1 MMTYSLANILTIG
14 VAYLSLLFIVAYI
27 SDSGVIPVRFL
38 RHPIVYVLS
47 LGVYVSAWAIFGA
60 VGFAHDMGYEFLAY
74 YIGISGAFLLSPIL
88 LGPVLRLARTYHL
101 GSLADLFAYRYRSQ
115 ALGAF
120 TSLAMTVSVMPLLAM
135 QIQAVADSIGLMTHQ
150 DQPNT
155 LALWF
160 CLIITVFTL
169 LFGTRHITPREKH
182 EGLVVAIALESL
194 IKLVALLC
202 LGAFAYFHVLGGA
215 AGLKHWLNDNPQN
228 LQILYTPLHEGSWHS
243 LMLAFFFSAVLMPF
257 MYQMSF
263 TENQNPQ
270 HLKRASWG
278 FPLYLLLAALPVPLI
293 LWAGIKLVNYEVDP
307 EYFSLAVAMAAH
319 TPLLTMLVF
328 IAGLSAASGVIIVA
342 TLALAS
348 MNLSH
353 LVLPIYAPPQEANL
367 YDWLLRMRRRLIV
380 ALISIAYALFI
391 ALDKQHTL
399 TEMGTITFVGTLQ
412 FAPGLVGVLF
422 WPRGNRQGLAW
433 GLSVGMSI
441 WFIAM
446 VLPFLLQIEL
456 FHFRFGNIE
465 FTGNP
470 SYWQDVGV
478 TATFVNSLVFTLVS
492 LLTRQ
497 SEVEAMAAATCSVD
511 NLRRPQRWE
520 LSLHKAE
527 EFITALAPHL
537 GSLSA
542 ESEVQGALKELQM
555 QGQESRPYALRRLR
569 DQLESNLSGLLGPAI
584 AQDLLDQAIP
594 YKIRAEQSV
603 GEDIHYTESRLEE
616 YRNKLSGLA
625 AKFDSLRRFHRQ
637 TLFDLPIGVFTLGKD
652 QEILSWNQAMM
663 RLTGITDRDV
673 IGSHLHALPAPWG
686 TLFVGYIDGNLA
698 ARPRHHIEFQGQQ
711 RWVSMNRALIV
722 GEDLVMDDGQVVV
735 VEDVTAMHSMEAQLT
750 HRERLVS
757 IGTFAA
763 GIAHEIGNPIT
774 AIACLAQNLRAENI
788 DPEVGEAST
797 QIIEQTQRIS
807 RTVQSL
813 VVFARGGTTHS
824 NHHESVHIHSC
835 VEESIRL
842 LQLVPGGRDYH
853 FSNDCDVDAY
863 AHGDQQE
870 LMQVFV
876 NLLSNARD
884 ASPLGGHIII
894 RCHGNEHNLTIEV
907 EDFGSGLSAAIR
919 PHLFE
924 PFATTK
930 EIGKGTGLGLAL
942 IHGIIGA
949 HHGKIQMIDK
959 ADYDQGRGVIA
970 RITLPGQIAQQ
981 SGAHYGDYPH
991 R

>member
-1 MMTYSLANILTIG
+1 MIFSLSHVLLMG
-14 VAYLSLLFIVAYI
+14 VSYLLLLFIVAYV
-27 SDSGVIPVRFL
+27 SDSGIIPVRLL
-38 RHPIVYVLS
+38 RHPVVYVLS

-74 YIGISGAFLLSPIL
+74 YIGISGAFLLAPVL

-115 ALGAF
+115 AVGAL
-120 TSLAMTVSVMPLLAM
+120 TSLAMTVSVMALLAM
-135 QIQAVADSIGLMTHQ
+135 QIQAVADSIGIMTHQ

-160 CLIITVFTL
+160 CIIVTVFTL

-194 IKLVALLC
+194 LKLVAFLS
-202 LGAFAYFHVLGGA
+202 LGAFAYFRVLGGPH
-215 AGLKHWLNDNPQN
+215 GLKSWLEANPQN
-228 LQILYTPLHEGSWHS
+228 LQMLYTPLHEGSWHS

-257 MYQMSF
+257 MYQMTF
-263 TENQNPQ
+263 TENQNPG

-278 FPLYLLLAALPVPLI
+278 FPLYLLLIALPVPLI
-293 LWAGIKLVNYEVDP
+293 LWAGVKLVNYEIDP

-319 TPLLTMLVF
+319 TPLLALLVF
-328 IAGLSAASGVIIVA
+328 VAGLSAASGVIIVT

-348 MNLSH
+348 MNLTH
-353 LVLPIYAPPQEANL
+353 LILPIYAPPQEANL

-380 ALISIAYALFI
+380 ALIMLAYALFV

-422 WPRGNRQGLAW
+422 WPRGNRVGLVW
-433 GLSVGMSI
+433 GLGTGMAI
-441 WFIAM
+441 WFIAL
-446 VLPFLLQIEL
+446 VIPFLLQIEL

-470 SYWQDVGV
+470 AYWQDVGV
-478 TATFVNSLVFTLVS
+478 IATFANSVIFTLFS
-492 LLTRQ
+492 ILAPQ
-497 SEVEAMAAATCSVD
+497 SEAEALAAASCSVD

-520 LSLHKAE
+520 LAAHKAQD
-527 EFITALAPHL
+527 FTDALTPHL
-537 GSLSA
+537 GRLSA
-542 ESEVQGALKELQM
+542 ESEVQQALHDLHM
-555 QGQESRPYALRRLR
+555 PPQESRPYALRRLR

-584 AQDLLDQAIP
+584 AQELLDQAVP
-594 YKIRAEQSV
+594 YKIRAEQIA

-625 AKFDSLRRFHRQ
+625 GELDSLRRFHRQ
-637 TLFDLPIGVFTLGKD
+637 TLFDLPLGVFTLGKD

-663 RLTGITDRDV
+663 QLTGITDRDI
-673 IGSHLHALPAPWG
+673 IGAHLNALPIPWS
-686 TLFVGYIDGNLA
+686 TLFIGYIEGDLA
-698 ARPRHHIEFQGQQ
+698 PRPRHHVEYQGRQL
-711 RWVSMNRALIV
+711 WVSMNRTLIV
-722 GEDLVMDDGQVVV
+722 GEDLVMDDSQVVV
-735 VEDVTAMHSMEAQLT
+735 VEDVTALHTMEAQLT

-763 GIAHEIGNPIT
+763 GVAHEIGNPIT
-774 AIACLAQNLRAENI
+774 AIACLAQNLRAESE
-788 DPEVGEAST
+788 DPDIREAST
-797 QIIEQTQRIS
+797 QIVEQTRRVSQ
-807 RTVQSL
+807 TVQSM
-813 VVFARGGTTHS
+813 VVFARGGNTHGS
-824 NHHESVHIHSC
+824 QHESVPIRVC

-842 LQLVPGGRDYH
+842 LQLVPGGRDYQ
-853 FSNDCDVDAY
+853 FVNECDVDAY

-884 ASPLGGHIII
+884 ASPLGGRIVV
-894 RCHGNEHNLTIEV
+894 RCDGNEHTLTIEV

-930 EIGKGTGLGLAL
+930 DIGKGTGLGLAL
-942 IHGIIGA
+942 VHGIIGA

-959 ADYDQGRGVIA
+959 ADYDQGQGVIA

-981 SGAHYGDYPH
+981 SGAS
-991 R
+991 